1 MPRPTNRRV
10 FCRSIVLVTST
21 YLTITK
27 TMLPKAPSQP
37 IKSKA
42 PTPTKLHSIDG
53 NYVAVNGWVM
63 PAKDLTQGKG

>member
-1 MPRPTNRRV
+1 
-10 FCRSIVLVTST
+10 
-21 YLTITK
+21 
-27 TMLPKAPSQP
+27 MLPKAPSQP

-53 NYVAVNGWVM
+53 NYVAVNGWVI